1 MKSIIRY
8 GTAAAALAAALTMAP
23 AAYSADNEVV
33 KITPH
38 TQAVGVYRG
47 DDVKFIDEKTGQS
60 FTKTFE
66 YAHPGADLSEFAP
79 AGALGGQQVKVY
91 VWDEEGEA
99 NG

>member
-1 MKSIIRY
+1 MKSFIRY

-23 AAYSADNEVV
+23 AAYSADNEMV
-33 KITPH
+33 KITPD
-38 TQAVGVYRG
+38 TKTVGVMRG
-47 DDVKFIDEKTGQS
+47 DDVTFVDAQTGKS

-66 YAHPGADLSEFAP
+66 YAHPGTDLSQFAP

-91 VWDEEGEA
+91 VWDEQGEA

>member
-1 MKSIIRY
+1 MKSFIRY

-23 AAYSADNEVV
+23 MAYSADNEVV
-33 KITPH
+33 KITPD
-38 TQAVGVYRG
+38 TKSVGVIRG
-47 DDVKFIDEKTGQS
+47 DTVKFVDSQTGQS

-66 YAHPGADLSEFAP
+66 YAHPGTDLSQFAP

-91 VWDEEGEA
+91 VWDEKGEA

>member
-8 GTAAAALAAALTMAP
+8 GTAAAALAVALTMAP
-23 AAYSADNEVV
+23 AAYSADSEVV
-33 KITPH
+33 KITPD
-38 TQAVGVYRG
+38 TKAVGVYRG
-47 DDVKFIDEKTGQS
+47 DTVKFIDEQTGQS

-66 YAHPGADLSEFAP
+66 FAHPGADLNQFAP

-91 VWDEEGEA
+91 VWDQSGEA